1 MKGTGVLRPASALVR
16 RRVFAAQTPLSRA
29 FTKQSLEDDGC
40 AREGGLFYYWR
51 CCGCCGRFR
60 RCMHRLLTRLAPN
73 HHVHHRHRTP
83 PGWISPLLRNF
94 LPPPKPGTL
103 ILVRHGESEWNSEKK
118 FTGWTDVDLNARG
131 KREVEHAARLLLERG
146 YTVDGAWCG
155 VVLF

>member
-1 MKGTGVLRPASALVR
+1 
-16 RRVFAAQTPLSRA
+16 
-29 FTKQSLEDDGC
+29 
-40 AREGGLFYYWR
+40 
-51 CCGCCGRFR
+51 
-60 RCMHRLLTRLAPN
+60 MHRLLTRLAPN

-155 VVLF
+155 VVLFLQPMHACVMLIVDTSRPPPPPPTPQPIQQSPIRPSSSGPSAVRGF